1 MLDTS
6 RRKSFTQARSAVS
19 MDGIAKQQ
27 HRHTTAHLYAG
38 PVQAAF
44 DTIRN
49 YSHCRRDT
57 DAGGKVACEGCG
69 RAAARN
75 GWPATIYQFACGLV
89 AYFAPEARDFQEAGE
104 LEGDALAGHCAY

>member
-1 MLDTS
+1 M
-6 RRKSFTQARSAVS
+6 
-19 MDGIAKQQ
+19 G
-27 HRHTTAHLYAG
+27 RHTTAHLYAG
-38 PVQAAF
+38 PVEAAF

-89 AYFAPEARDFQEAGE
+89 AYFAPEASDFQEAGE
-104 LEGDALAGHCAY
+104 LEGDALARALRILRSLP